1 MASNFS
7 VYICLYRYGDKAPKS
22 SLARSFAV
30 VWIIVGVTVCS
41 VMTATLSN
49 ALTNVKIEK
58 FDVTTG
64 KRVIFFYWNINPLD
78 HCRRWIGKRSS
89 TFWWETLITPLLC
102 FVWGYICFWFILAP
116 SLPKAS
122 PNQIFVP
129 VTRPPPRQ
137 THNNASDNLLYG
149 PKLVNLNSV
158 TQWAQRFRLFSLSV
172 KANQNEKQN
181 SFQWSINPCGKQ
193 V

>member
-1 MASNFS
+1 MVSNFS

-89 TFWWETLITPLLC
+89 TFWWETLTTPLFC

-122 PNQIFVP
+122 PNQIFGP
-129 VTRPPPRQ
+129 SHPSTPP
-137 THNNASDNLLYG
+137 A
-149 PKLVNLNSV
+149 KLIIMLPIICYMDPNWSTLIVLPSE
-158 TQWAQRFRLFSLSV
+158 LSV
-172 KANQNEKQN
+172 SDCSHSVSKQTKMK
-181 SFQWSINPCGKQ
+181 SKTRSSDR
-193 V
+193 